1 LEYKTLQSKNHNSSN
16 LYSRK
21 VFAVVENRDELD
33 PLDFFV
39 AGPSV
44 LFMVIDIFFYWF
56 IVWTFER
63 GVWKSLW
70 SYIVRVFRRR
80 YLLDEQKELAVEFE
94 DEDIIEEE

>member
-1 LEYKTLQSKNHNSSN
+1 
-16 LYSRK
+16 
-21 VFAVVENRDELD
+21 
-33 PLDFFV
+33 
-39 AGPSV
+39 
-44 LFMVIDIFFYWF
+44 MVIDIFFYWF